1 MLRDDLRAARANWL
15 AQAESD
21 PQEYAQR
28 KQSDFLGEI
37 NHEGEIFD
45 FHCLRHTF
53 GAWLAMQGTHPK
65 VVQEAMRHQSI
76 TLTMDTY
83 GHLFPGQEYE
93 AVMRLGQML
102 DGPESQLQTLLATG
116 TDDQVSISMDQ
127 AQRMAQQSGRENVPL
142 AAKPCEYTGKEETQ
156 RKTPKPLNDQ
166 GLSDKCPVILT
177 DAESSSGGIRTPDTR
192 IMIPLL

>member
-1 MLRDDLRAARANWL
+1 
-15 AQAESD
+15 
-21 PQEYAQR
+21 
-28 KQSDFLGEI
+28 
-37 NHEGEIFD
+37 
-45 FHCLRHTF
+45 
-53 GAWLAMQGTHPK
+53 MQGTHPI

-93 AVMRLGQML
+93 AVMRLGGLL
-102 DGPESQLQTLLATG
+102 DGPESQFQTLRATG
-116 TDDQVSISMDQ
+116 TDDQVSISVIQ
-127 AQRMAQQSGRENVPL
+127 AQQSGRENVPL
-142 AAKPCEYTGKEETQ
+142 AAKPCESTGKQEQQ

-166 GLSDKCPVILT
+166 GLSDKCPVIST